1 MVMDATVLLVVQN
14 PIAERLGV
22 PLAHVK
28 SKVVEL
34 QHFVEMGLVGL
45 GPICVGILD
54 QVRHRGDRAPMIER
68 PAVIRADEEQSP
80 SCS

>member
-45 GPICVGILD
+45 GPICVGIL
-54 QVRHRGDRAPMIER
+54 
-68 PAVIRADEEQSP
+68 
-80 SCS
+80 